1 MPEPV
6 LLTYRRTV
14 PLTYAFITENANGRA
29 NTTCEGNWSKTK
41 AHTVRIYSNY
51 PSGTEQEVGWVAA
64 HEFGHCIGLTDFY
77 MLSEDR
83 QNQFYDSITGFSS
96 IMDDDFDNGYVN
108 ASKYDVIKSLIAL
121 LSNKKEDW

>member
-1 MPEPV
+1 
-6 LLTYRRTV
+6 
-14 PLTYAFITENANGRA
+14 
-29 NTTCEGNWSKTK
+29 
-41 AHTVRIYSNY
+41 
-51 PSGTEQEVGWVAA
+51 
-64 HEFGHCIGLTDFY
+64 

-96 IMDDDFDNGYVN
+96 IMDDDFDNGYVH